1 MTKKFILFLVFIIV
15 ILLAVICLPKET
27 TNSEYASI
35 QKSNDVVVISN
46 PKTPAHKMR
55 IVFKEELTIG
65 EVEGDENYMFGGSIS
80 FNTDDEGN
88 FYVADSDNNRI
99 QKYDPEGKYLLTI
112 GREGQGPGEF
122 RSFSLPRFDKDNSL
136 YITDGSNRRI
146 SFFDK
151 DGQYLKQIRMQERH
165 NNLYIN
171 SKGLIIAT
179 KSSQS
184 EDDNIMKS
192 IATYGLFDEGF
203 NLVKELYKDEIE
215 MPRLAGADESSIAK
229 FLTHA
234 LSELA
239 FRPFVRYTLANN
251 DLIYLG
257 YPDKYE
263 INIYSSEGKIVRK
276 ITRDYDFLPVGKKDE
291 EYFIEIVSNSDDF
304 SNPIFT
310 EDLKKKVFQQ
320 LKFPKYKPAY
330 QAFTLME
337 NGWLAVI
344 IESIDGEYTFFDI
357 FDQEGRYIANFKSTD
372 ITLPGE
378 GLIAGEGSIYGF
390 QFFFKNRKAYAV
402 TEEEGY
408 KFVKR
413 YGVELQEYKGNKWVK
428 SNIKLNG

>member
-1 MTKKFILFLVFIIV
+1 MTQRIQFLLVFIILV
-15 ILLAVICLPKET
+15 LLVMICFPKET
-27 TNSEYASI
+27 TTSETNSA
-35 QKSNDVVVISN
+35 QKSDDVVVISN

-55 IVFKEELTIG
+55 IVFKEELSIG
-65 EVEGDENYMFGGSIS
+65 EFEGDENYMFGGNIN

-88 FYVADSDNNRI
+88 FYVSDADNHRI
-99 QKYDPEGKYLLTI
+99 QKYNPEGKYLLTI

-122 RSFSLPRFDKDNSL
+122 RGLSIPRFDKDNNL

-146 SFFDK
+146 SFFDRN
-151 DGQYLKQIRMQERH
+151 GNYLKQMRMQERH
-165 NNLYIN
+165 NNLHIN

-184 EDDNIMKS
+184 EEGNIMKS
-192 IATYGLFDEGF
+192 IATYGLFDDEF
-203 NLVKELYKDEIE
+203 NMVKEIYKDEIE

-234 LSELA
+234 LSEFV
-239 FRPFVRYTLANN
+239 FRPFVRYALANN
-251 DLIYLG
+251 DFIYLG

-263 INIYSSEGKIVRK
+263 INIYSSEGKMARK
-276 ITRDYDFLPVGKKDE
+276 ITRDYDFLPVSKKDE
-291 EYFIEIVSNSDDF
+291 EYFIEIISNSDDF
-304 SNPIFT
+304 SNPLIT
-310 EDLKKKVFQQ
+310 ENLKKKVFQE

-330 QAFTLME
+330 QALALME

-344 IESIDGEYTFFDI
+344 IESIDGEYTLFDI
-357 FDQEGRYIANFKSTD
+357 FDQEGRYIANFTSTD

-390 QFFFKNRKAYAV
+390 QFFFKNGKAYAV

-413 YGVELQEYKGNKWVK
+413 YNIELQEYKGNKWIK
-428 SNIKLNG
+428 SSIKLSE

>member
-1 MTKKFILFLVFIIV
+1 MTKKLILFLVFIWV
-15 ILLAVICLPKET
+15 IFLAIICFPKET
-27 TNSEYASI
+27 TTSESTSI
-35 QKSNDVVVISN
+35 QRSDDFVVISN
-46 PKTPAHKMR
+46 PKTPAHEMR
-55 IVFKEELTIG
+55 IVFKEELSIG
-65 EVEGDENYMFGGSIS
+65 EFEGDENYMFGGTIY
-80 FNTDDEGN
+80 FITDDEGN
-88 FYVADSDNNRI
+88 FYVSDSDNNRI

-122 RSFSLPRFDKDNSL
+122 RDLSVSRLDKDNSL

-146 SFFDK
+146 SFFDRNGK
-151 DGQYLKQIRMQERH
+151 YLKQIRMQERH

-192 IATYGLFDEGF
+192 IAIYGLFDDEF

-215 MPRLAGADESSIAK
+215 LSRLAGVDESSLAK

-239 FRPFVRYTLANN
+239 FRPFVRYTLANS
-251 DLIYLG
+251 DFIYLG

-263 INIYSSEGKIVRK
+263 INIYSSEGKMVRK
-276 ITRDYDFLPVGKKDE
+276 ITRDYDFLPVSKKDE
-291 EYFIEIVSNSDDF
+291 EYFIEIVSNSEDF
-304 SNPIFT
+304 SNPLFT
-310 EDLKKKVFQQ
+310 EGLKKKVFQQ

-330 QAFTLME
+330 QVLALME

-344 IESIDGEYTFFDI
+344 IESIDGEYTLFDI
-357 FDQEGRYIANFKSTD
+357 FDQEGRYIAHFKSTD

-390 QFFFKNRKAYAV
+390 QFFFKNGKAYAV
-402 TEEEGY
+402 TEDEGY

-413 YGVELQEYKGNKWVK
+413 YDIELQEYKGNKWIK
-428 SNIKLNG
+428 SNIKLR